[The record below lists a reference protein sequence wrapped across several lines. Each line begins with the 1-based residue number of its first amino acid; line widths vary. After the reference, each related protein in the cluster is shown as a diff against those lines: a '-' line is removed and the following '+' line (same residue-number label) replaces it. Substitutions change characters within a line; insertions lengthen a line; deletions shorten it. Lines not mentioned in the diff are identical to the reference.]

1 MATRTDKSKSVD
13 CSRNTRTIWIR
24 YLEDVAK
31 SAHSLPLC
39 NGWIY
44 LSPQVVREQKSK
56 LDEQMELISDL
67 QGTAWQLQ
75 AEALTNQFHM
85 QKQQCAQEEMK
96 SQAEVLQHTELQTRV
111 ALERITSK
119 VNVCSFTSDFHL
131 SVKRCSSL
139 VKSIWMPKNHTR
151 RLNTSTSFLFQHK
164 FERFRSKI
172 IQATFSTA
180 GIKAPQAELTDEE
193 VLEAMQVCSSL
204 ELQACGEL
212 LRKHCRV
219 LLSF

>member
-1 MATRTDKSKSVD
+1 
-13 CSRNTRTIWIR
+13 
-24 YLEDVAK
+24 
-31 SAHSLPLC
+31 
-39 NGWIY
+39 
-44 LSPQVVREQKSK
+44 
-56 LDEQMELISDL
+56 
-67 QGTAWQLQ
+67 
-75 AEALTNQFHM
+75 
-85 QKQQCAQEEMK
+85 
-96 SQAEVLQHTELQTRV
+96 
-111 ALERITSK
+111 
-119 VNVCSFTSDFHL
+119 
-131 SVKRCSSL
+131 
-139 VKSIWMPKNHTR
+139 MPKNHTR

>member
-1 MATRTDKSKSVD
+1 M
-13 CSRNTRTIWIR
+13 
-24 YLEDVAK
+24 AK

-119 VNVCSFTSDFHL
+119 
-131 SVKRCSSL
+131 
-139 VKSIWMPKNHTR
+139 
-151 RLNTSTSFLFQHK
+151 

>member
-1 MATRTDKSKSVD
+1 
-13 CSRNTRTIWIR
+13 
-24 YLEDVAK
+24 
-31 SAHSLPLC
+31 
-39 NGWIY
+39 
-44 LSPQVVREQKSK
+44 
-56 LDEQMELISDL
+56 
-67 QGTAWQLQ
+67 
-75 AEALTNQFHM
+75 M

-96 SQAEVLQHTELQTRV
+96 SQAEVLQHAELQTRV
-111 ALERITSK
+111 ALERITS
-119 VNVCSFTSDFHL
+119 
-131 SVKRCSSL
+131 
-139 VKSIWMPKNHTR
+139 
-151 RLNTSTSFLFQHK
+151 K

>member
-1 MATRTDKSKSVD
+1 
-13 CSRNTRTIWIR
+13 
-24 YLEDVAK
+24 
-31 SAHSLPLC
+31 
-39 NGWIY
+39 
-44 LSPQVVREQKSK
+44 
-56 LDEQMELISDL
+56 MELISDL

-139 VKSIWMPKNHTR
+139 VKSI
-151 RLNTSTSFLFQHK
+151 
-164 FERFRSKI
+164 
-172 IQATFSTA
+172 
-180 GIKAPQAELTDEE
+180 
-193 VLEAMQVCSSL
+193 
-204 ELQACGEL
+204 
-212 LRKHCRV
+212 
-219 LLSF
+219 